1 MATKAKTLQVKDK
14 EKDDKAADAPEK
26 DSPTRRRRCSTCRMP
41 PSRR

>member
-1 MATKAKTLQVKDK
+1 MASKAKTLQVKDK

-26 DSPTRRRRCSTCRMP
+26 DPPKRRRRCSICPTP